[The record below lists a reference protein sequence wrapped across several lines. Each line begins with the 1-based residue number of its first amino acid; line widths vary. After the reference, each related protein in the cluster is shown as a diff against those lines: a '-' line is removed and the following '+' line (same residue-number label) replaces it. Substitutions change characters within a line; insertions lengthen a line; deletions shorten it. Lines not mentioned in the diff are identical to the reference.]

1 MLPLSFVLATL
12 QFPRMR
18 PLILTAATGDVLAFI
33 RRTEFPLSV
42 YGRSAARV
50 WPMVREQVNRRISRF
65 GVPVHEVNIYKRYA
79 VEMLK
84 AFRSQTGEPL
94 AAALVLCMR
103 KWANLGLAPELLQ
116 QILCDCHQKFH
127 ACGHQLP
134 RRKPLVSK
142 KKPGP
147 GLRRKS
153 KKTYAEALSKGRVS
167 RSPTATDEDQSA
179 RHAEGIAR
187 NKEISRKLAVLLAA
201 LKIPGQEFIRY
212 NAFAQKLGR
221 LSRTYAD
228 KSLQMAA
235 ADLIDLYEAKSLDG
249 DTLRAIAGDLFG
261 VNTSS

>member
-1 MLPLSFVLATL
+1 V
-12 QFPRMR
+12 R
-18 PLILTAATGDVLAFI
+18 PLILTPATGGILAFI

-42 YGRSAARV
+42 HGRSAARV
-50 WPMVREQVNRRISRF
+50 
-65 GVPVHEVNIYKRYA
+65 
-79 VEMLK
+79 
-84 AFRSQTGEPL
+84 EPL
-94 AAALVLCMR
+94 AAALELCVR
-103 KWANLGLAPELLQ
+103 KWANLGLVPELLQ

-147 GLRRKS
+147 KLRRMR

-167 RSPTATDEDQSA
+167 RSLTATIEDQSA
-179 RHAEGIAR
+179 RHTKGIAQ
-187 NKEISRKLAVLLAA
+187 NKEISRRLALLLASR
-201 LKIPGQEFIRY
+201 KIPGLEFIRY

-235 ADLIDLYEAKSLDG
+235 ANLIDLYEAKSLDG
-249 DTLRAIAGDLFG
+249 DTLRAIAVALFG
-261 VNTSS
+261 VNVSP

>member
-1 MLPLSFVLATL
+1 
-12 QFPRMR
+12 MR
-18 PLILTAATGDVLAFI
+18 PLVLTAATSDVLAFI
-33 RRTEFPLSV
+33 RRTTFPLSV

-50 WPMVREQVNRRISRF
+50 WPMVREQVNRRISQF

-84 AFRSQTGEPL
+84 AFRTETGEPL
-94 AAALVLCMR
+94 AAALELCVR
-103 KWANLGLAPELLQ
+103 KWTNLGLVPELLQ

-134 RRKPLVSK
+134 RRRPVAPE

-147 GLRRKS
+147 GLRRRR

-167 RSPTATDEDQSA
+167 RSLAATIEDQSA
-179 RHAEGIAR
+179 RHARGITR
-187 NKEISRKLAVLLAA
+187 NREISRKLAVLLAA
-201 LKIPGQEFIRY
+201 RKIPGQEFIRY

-249 DTLRAIAGDLFG
+249 DTLRAIAGTLFG
-261 VNTSS
+261 VNVSP